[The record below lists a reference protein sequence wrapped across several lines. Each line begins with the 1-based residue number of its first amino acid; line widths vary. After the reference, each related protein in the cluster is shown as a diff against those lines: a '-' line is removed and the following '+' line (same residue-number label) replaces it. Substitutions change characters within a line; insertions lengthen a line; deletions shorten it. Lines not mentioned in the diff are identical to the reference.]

1 MLTQRMKLKLESIAQ
16 SPEHMALYKL
26 TIAGVGFLQPQKKR
40 YEFFSHDGD
49 FIGSAP
55 IYRVEPFVAFMKRNF
70 DILRDEFLVGPT
82 EPPAL
87 TYAWRDLVDHETMS
101 SWMNELYAN
110 PITLH

>member
-1 MLTQRMKLKLESIAQ
+1 MLTDRMKLKLASIAR

-26 TIAGVGFLQPQKKR
+26 TIAGVGFLNARNKR

-70 DILRDEFLVGPT
+70 DILRDSFPT
-82 EPPAL
+82 EPGEPPAL
-87 TYAWRDLVDHETMS
+87 TYGWRDLVDYDTMC
-101 SWMNELYAN
+101 SWMAELFAK

>member
-1 MLTQRMKLKLESIAQ
+1 
-16 SPEHMALYKL
+16 
-26 TIAGVGFLQPQKKR
+26 
-40 YEFFSHDGD
+40 
-49 FIGSAP
+49 
-55 IYRVEPFVAFMKRNF
+55 MKRNF